1 MKNGLA
7 LALCAVLF
15 LLSLA
20 FGQSSALPLT
30 QRIPLPNVDGRM
42 DHMGIDVAGQRR
54 CSPPPSTI
62 TLFR

>member
-7 LALCAVLF
+7 LCAIVLF

-30 QRIPLPNVDGRM
+30 QRIALPCV
-42 DHMGIDVAGQRR
+42 
-54 CSPPPSTI
+54 
-62 TLFR
+62 